1 LQHFQSTAALLTAL
15 PTVKNAIDAG
25 HHHSAVL
32 AILPCHT
39 RSCGQMPM
47 SRSSAGD
54 FYRETIIRP
63 TLSSNRK
70 ATAIKRQPHP
80 QHEACMWLN
89 LRFIRFLANP
99 AGPATFLLRK
109 SQIYERAFSGQ
120 D

>member
-1 LQHFQSTAALLTAL
+1 VWS
-15 PTVKNAIDAG
+15 
-25 HHHSAVL
+25 
-32 AILPCHT
+32 
-39 RSCGQMPM
+39 MPM

-63 TLSSNRK
+63 NLSSNRK
-70 ATAIKRQPHP
+70 ATTIKRQPHP

-109 SQIYERAFSGQ
+109 SQIHERAFSGQ